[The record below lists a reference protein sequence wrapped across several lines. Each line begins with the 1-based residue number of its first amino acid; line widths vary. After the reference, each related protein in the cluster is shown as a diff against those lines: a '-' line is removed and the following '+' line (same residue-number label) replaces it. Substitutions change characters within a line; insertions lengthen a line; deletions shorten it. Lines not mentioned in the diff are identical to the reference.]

1 MGAGKTKPL
10 HLLQSCYD
18 VGHRH
23 FGENY
28 VQEVVE
34 KAPQMPADTRW
45 HFIGPLQSN
54 KVNKL
59 VKSSWPSLYMVETV
73 ASVKIANKLNKVV
86 GELIAEGGGNI
97 ISSSSEGKVA
107 GHGAAA
113 RTAPLKV
120 MVQVNTSGEDTKSG
134 LTPGDAV
141 VELARLVDGDDCAA
155 LELCGLMTIGRYG
168 DTTTEC
174 FESLVECRDLVA
186 DALGR
191 DPQTLEL
198 SMGMSGDF
206 ESAIG
211 LGSTNVRVGSTIF
224 GSRYYSNKK

>member
-1 MGAGKTKPL
+1 
-10 HLLQSCYD
+10 
-18 VGHRH
+18 
-23 FGENY
+23 
-28 VQEVVE
+28 
-34 KAPQMPADTRW
+34 MPTDTHW

-73 ASVKIANKLNKVV
+73 ASTKIADKLNKVV
-86 GELIAEGGGNI
+86 GELIAEGGGN
-97 ISSSSEGKVA
+97 SSSSSSSNGGDEGKA
-107 GHGAAA
+107 GDHGDAA

-120 MVQVNTSGEDTKSG
+120 MVQVNTSGEDAKSG

-141 VELARLVDGDDCAA
+141 VELARHVDGGDCAA

-174 FESLVECRDLVA
+174 FESLVACREQVA
-186 DALGR
+186 GALGR

-224 GSRYYSNKK
+224 GSRDYSNRK